1 MERSE
6 DDWTKRTDRGIS
18 VLTALSVKN
27 YLPFSLTQ
35 FPSLLAVSQRIKK
48 LIIT

>member
-1 MERSE
+1 MIGQKEL
-6 DDWTKRTDRGIS
+6 TAGTS